1 MPLPPDYVPAGAEL
15 SRRDRAYAF
24 VGILLALFLG
34 ALDQTIV
41 STALPKIVESLDGL
55 ERYAWVVTAY
65 LLASTVMVPIYGKL
79 ADIASRRTIE
89 LWSIVLFLSGSFL
102 CGLAGEFGPLPIIGD
117 GMNQLIVSRAI
128 QGIGGAGLFAMAFI
142 VIADLF
148 PPRERGKYQGYT
160 GATFGIASVLGP
172 LVGGFLAD
180 HGDAIVPGIEGWRW
194 VFYVNVPFGALAL
207 WFVLRRMPPLLP
219 PSRGR
224 LDAVAAAL
232 LLVGLV
238 PFVLVLQL
246 SRRDFPWTGPV
257 SLGLI
262 ALAVLGIAGFV
273 WRTKRSDDPILDLD
287 LFRLRIFST
296 ASAAV
301 FFYGA
306 AFIGLVAFLPLF
318 LVNVLGV
325 SATKAGAALIPLS
338 MGVVLGS
345 TVSGQ
350 LVSKFGRYKP
360 FMVGG
365 GIVLAIGTFLLSRM
379 TTATPFWEVT
389 TYMVICGLG
398 VGPSLPLFTLAIQ
411 NAVDVRRLGQATS
424 ASQFFRQIGGSIGAA
439 ALGAVLAITLLSH
452 LGPDGMALL
461 ASRGDSAQAS
471 AAVLSPAARE
481 AFAAATRNM
490 YTLSFGFVIA
500 GWIATLFVPALPLR
514 QTFGDAP
521 GRGTEIGSAEGQPV
535 EAEVI
540 PAN

>member
-1 MPLPPDYVPAGAEL
+1 MPPTSDFVPAGTDL
-15 SRRDRAYAF
+15 SRRDRIYAF
-24 VGILLALFLG
+24 VGIMLALFLG

-55 ERYAWVVTAY
+55 DRYAWVVTAY

-79 ADIASRRTIE
+79 ADIASRRTIQ
-89 LWSIVLFLSGSFL
+89 LWAIVLFLGGSFL
-102 CGLAGEFGPLPIIGD
+102 CGLAGEFGPLPLLGD
-117 GMNQLIVSRAI
+117 GMTQLIAARAV

-148 PPRERGKYQGYT
+148 PPRERGKYQGFV

-172 LVGGFLAD
+172 LVGGLLAD
-180 HGDAIVPGIEGWRW
+180 HGDAIIPGIEGWRW
-194 VFYVNVPFGALAL
+194 VFYVNLPFGAIAL

-219 PSRGR
+219 PSRGH
-224 LDAVAAAL
+224 LDAVAAL
-232 LLVGLV
+232 MLLVGLV

-246 SRRDFPWTGPV
+246 NRRDFPWTGSV
-257 SLGLI
+257 SLSLI
-262 ALAVLGIAGFV
+262 ALAALGLAGFV
-273 WRTKRSDDPILDLD
+273 WRTRRSDDPILDLD

-318 LVNVLGV
+318 LVNVIGV

-338 MGVVLGS
+338 MGVVFGS

-350 LVSKFGRYKP
+350 LVSKFGKYKP

-365 GIVLAIGTFLLSRM
+365 GAVLALGTFLLSRM

-398 VGPSLPLFTLAIQ
+398 IGPSLPLFTLAIQ

-424 ASQFFRQIGGSIGAA
+424 ASQFFRQIGGSLGAA
-439 ALGAVLAITLLSH
+439 ALGAVLAVTLLSH

-461 ASRGDSAQAS
+461 GGGEGAQAS
-471 AAVLSPAARE
+471 AAVVSPQARE

-490 YTLSFGFVIA
+490 YTLSFGFVIC
-500 GWIATLFVPALPLR
+500 GWIATLFVPVLPLR
-514 QTFGDAP
+514 KTFGDAP
-521 GRGTEIGSAEGQPV
+521 GRGTEIGAAEGQPV
-535 EAEVI
+535 EPEVE
-540 PAN
+540 AV

>member
-1 MPLPPDYVPAGAEL
+1 MPPTSDYVPAGAEL
-15 SRRDRAYAF
+15 SRRDRIYAF

-41 STALPKIVESLDGL
+41 ATALPSIVESLNGI

-79 ADIASRRTIE
+79 ADITSRRTLE
-89 LWSIVLFLSGSFL
+89 LWSIVLFLGGSFL
-102 CGLAGEFGPLPIIGD
+102 CGLAGEFGPLPILGD
-117 GMNQLIVSRAI
+117 GMNQLIAARAL

-180 HGDAIVPGIEGWRW
+180 NGDVLIPGIAGWRW
-194 VFYVNVPFGALAL
+194 VFYVNLPFGALAL

-224 LDAVAAAL
+224 LDLVAAAL

-238 PFVLVLQL
+238 PFVLALQL
-246 SRRDFPWTGPV
+246 DRRAFPWAGPV

-262 ALAVLGIAGFV
+262 ALTVAGIAGFV
-273 WRTKRSDDPILDLD
+273 WRTRRSDDPILDLD

-296 ASAAV
+296 GSAAV

-338 MGVVLGS
+338 MGVVFGS

-350 LVSKFGRYKP
+350 LVSKFGHYKP

-365 GIVLAIGTFLLSRM
+365 GLVLAVGTFLLSRM

-439 ALGAVLAITLLSH
+439 ALGAVLAVTLMSH
-452 LGPDGMALL
+452 LGPEDMSLL
-461 ASRGDSAQAS
+461 AAGGEGARST
-471 AAVLSPAARE
+471 AAVSPAARE

-490 YTLSFGFVIA
+490 YSLSFGFVVC
-500 GWIATLFVPALPLR
+500 GWIATLFVPVLPLR
-514 QTFGDAP
+514 KTFGNAP
-521 GRGTEIGSAEGQPV
+521 GHGTEIGAAQGQPIEPEV
-535 EAEVI
+535 E
-540 PAN
+540 PA

>member
-1 MPLPPDYVPAGAEL
+1 MPPTSDYVPAGAEL
-15 SRRDRAYAF
+15 SRRDRIYAF
-24 VGILLALFLG
+24 IGILLALFLG

-89 LWSIVLFLSGSFL
+89 LWAIVLFLAGSFL
-102 CGLAGEFGPLPIIGD
+102 CGLAGEFGPLPLLGD
-117 GMNQLIVSRAI
+117 GMTQLIIARAI

-148 PPRERGKYQGYT
+148 PPRERGKYQGFV

-172 LVGGFLAD
+172 LVGGILAD
-180 HGDAIVPGIEGWRW
+180 HGDVLIPGIEGWRW
-194 VFYVNVPFGALAL
+194 VFYVNLPFGALAL

-224 LDAVAAAL
+224 IDVVAAAL

-238 PFVLVLQL
+238 PFVLVLQMD
-246 SRRDFPWTGPV
+246 RRAYPWAGAA
-257 SLGLI
+257 SLGLV
-262 ALAVLGIAGFV
+262 ALAIAGLAGFV
-273 WRTKRSDDPILDLD
+273 WRTRRSSDPILDLD

-318 LVNVLGV
+318 LVNVIGV
-325 SATKAGAALIPLS
+325 SATQAGAALIPLS
-338 MGVVLGS
+338 MGVVFGS

-365 GIVLAIGTFLLSRM
+365 GLVLAIGTFLLSRM

-439 ALGAVLAITLLSH
+439 ALGAVLAVTLMQH
-452 LGPDGMALL
+452 LGPEGMALL
-461 ASRGDSAQAS
+461 GGGEGTQAS
-471 AAVLSPAARE
+471 TAVVSPAARE

-490 YTLSFGFVIA
+490 YTLSFGFVVC
-500 GWIATLFVPALPLR
+500 GWIATLFVPVMPLR
-514 QTFGDAP
+514 RTFGETP
-521 GRGTEIGSAEGQPV
+521 GRGTQIGAAEGQP
-535 EAEVI
+535 EVL
-540 PAN
+540 PVH

>member
-1 MPLPPDYVPAGAEL
+1 MPPTSDFVPAGAEL
-15 SRRDRAYAF
+15 SRRDRLYAF
-24 VGILLALFLG
+24 VGIMLALFLG

-79 ADIASRRTIE
+79 ADIASRRTIQ
-89 LWSIVLFLSGSFL
+89 LWAIVLFLGGSFL
-102 CGLAGEFGPLPIIGD
+102 CGLAGEFGPLPLLGD
-117 GMNQLIVSRAI
+117 GMTQLIAARAV

-148 PPRERGKYQGYT
+148 PPRERGKYQGFV

-172 LVGGFLAD
+172 LVGGLLAD
-180 HGDAIVPGIEGWRW
+180 HGDALIPGIEGWRW
-194 VFYVNVPFGALAL
+194 VFYVNLPFGALAL

-224 LDAVAAAL
+224 IDVVAAAL

-246 SRRDFPWTGPV
+246 SRRDYPWTGPV
-257 SLGLI
+257 SLGLV
-262 ALAVLGIAGFV
+262 ALAAVGLAGFV
-273 WRTKRSDDPILDLD
+273 WRTKRSEDPILDLD
-287 LFRLRIFST
+287 LFKLRVFST

-318 LVNVLGV
+318 LVNVIGV

-338 MGVVLGS
+338 MGVVFGS

-350 LVSKFGRYKP
+350 LVSKFGKYKP

-365 GIVLAIGTFLLSRM
+365 GAVLAVGTFLLSRM
-379 TTATPFWEVT
+379 TVATPFWEVT
-389 TYMVICGLG
+389 AYMVICGLG

-424 ASQFFRQIGGSIGAA
+424 ASQFFRQIGGSLGAA
-439 ALGAVLAITLLSH
+439 ALGAVLAVTLLSH
-452 LGPDGMALL
+452 VGPDGMALL
-461 ASRGDSAQAS
+461 GGGEGSQS
-471 AAVLSPAARE
+471 AATVISPAARE

-490 YTLSFGFVIA
+490 YTLSFAFVVC
-500 GWIATLFVPALPLR
+500 GWIATLFVPVLPLR
-514 QTFGDAP
+514 KTFGDAP
-521 GRGTEIGSAEGQPV
+521 GRGTEIGAAEGQPV
-535 EAEVI
+535 QPEVL
-540 PAN
+540 PVH